1 MCLLGF
7 LGLGSALEAQEILPI
22 KAEQLTQWKNADND
36 TIYVLNFWATWCGPC
51 VAELPEFEKL
61 HEKYADQK
69 VKVVLVSTDF
79 KRDLEPRV
87 KPFVARKNLKS
98 QIAFMDETNPN
109 NWIDLVSPDWE
120 GSIPATLIVSKRK
133 GYAHFFEKQLSWE
146 ELESAVQAALK

>member
-1 MCLLGF
+1 
-7 LGLGSALEAQEILPI
+7 
-22 KAEQLTQWKNADND
+22 
-36 TIYVLNFWATWCGPC
+36 

-79 KRDLEPRV
+79 KRDVEPRV